1 MKVVSATNV
10 GNYRKNNEDSYYVN
24 ESKNLYVLADGMGGH
39 LAGERAS
46 KMATEI
52 IGEDFAGE
60 REVISIDDAI
70 EILSSS
76 IRDANKK
83 IYESSQENEDYRG
96 MGTTLSSGLILD
108 DVLIYSNIGDSR
120 IYRINEEMEQIT
132 QDDSFVNYLIEIG
145 EITEEEAKN
154 HPKKNVLTKAMGTT
168 SDIEVIV
175 NTLNIKDKDVFLFC
189 SDGLT
194 NMVPDEEIFKI
205 VKENSPEEARDM
217 LLDLAL
223 KNGGMDNITCLL
235 YTSPSPR
242 D

>member
-52 IGEDFAGE
+52 IGQDFAKD
-60 REVISIDDAI
+60 REIKSIDDAI

-76 IRDANKK
+76 IKDANKK
-83 IYESSQENEDYRG
+83 IFESSQENEDYRG
-96 MGTTLSSGLILD
+96 MGTTLSSGLILG

-175 NTLNIKDKDVFLFC
+175 NTLDIKDKDVFLFC

-194 NMVPDEEIFKI
+194 NMVSDEEIFKI

-223 KNGGMDNITCLL
+223 KNGGMDNITFILVFNE
-235 YTSPSPR
+235 
-242 D
+242 

>member
-10 GNYRKNNEDSYYVN
+10 GNYRKNNEDSYYLN
-24 ESKNLYVLADGMGGH
+24 ESKKLYVLADGMGGH

-46 KMATEI
+46 NMATEI
-52 IGEDFAGE
+52 VAKDFEDGKKVA
-60 REVISIDDAI
+60 SIEDAI

-83 IYESSQENEDYRG
+83 IYDSSQENENYRG
-96 MGTTLSSGLILD
+96 MGTTLSCGIILD
-108 DVLIYSNIGDSR
+108 NVLIYSNVGDSR
-120 IYRINEEMEQIT
+120 IYRINKDIEQIT
-132 QDDSFVNYLIEIG
+132 KDDSFVNYLMEIG

-154 HPKKNVLTKAMGTT
+154 HPKKNVLTKALGTT

-175 NTLNIKDKDVFLFC
+175 NTLNIKDNDIFLFC

-205 VKENSPEEARDM
+205 VKENSPEDARDK

-223 KNGGMDNITCLL
+223 KNGGMDNITFILVFNE
-235 YTSPSPR
+235 
-242 D
+242 

>member
-10 GNYRKNNEDSYYVN
+10 GNYRKNNEDSYYLN
-24 ESKNLYVLADGMGGH
+24 ESKKLYVLADGMGGH

-46 KMATEI
+46 NMATEI
-52 IGEDFAGE
+52 VAKDFEDGKKIA
-60 REVISIDDAI
+60 SIENAI

-83 IYESSQENEDYRG
+83 IYGSSQENENYRG
-96 MGTTLSSGLILD
+96 MGTTLSCGIILD
-108 DVLIYSNIGDSR
+108 NVLIYSNVGDSR
-120 IYRINEEMEQIT
+120 IYRINKDIEQIT
-132 QDDSFVNYLIEIG
+132 KDDSFVNYLMEIG

-154 HPKKNVLTKAMGTT
+154 HPKKNVLTKALGTT

-175 NTLNIKDKDVFLFC
+175 NTLNIKDNDIFLFC

-205 VKENSPEEARDM
+205 VKENSPEDARDK

-223 KNGGMDNITCLL
+223 KNGGMDNITFILVFNE
-235 YTSPSPR
+235 
-242 D
+242 

>member
-52 IGEDFAGE
+52 IGQDFAKD
-60 REVISIDDAI
+60 REIKSIDDAI

-83 IYESSQENEDYRG
+83 IFDSSQENEDYRG
-96 MGTTLSSGLILD
+96 MGTTLSSGLILG

-120 IYRINEEMEQIT
+120 IYRINKEMEQIT

-175 NTLNIKDKDVFLFC
+175 NTLDIKDKDVFLFC

-194 NMVPDEEIFKI
+194 NMVSDEEIFRI

-223 KNGGMDNITCLL
+223 KNGGMDNITFILVFNE
-235 YTSPSPR
+235 
-242 D
+242 

>member
-52 IGEDFAGE
+52 IGQDFAKD
-60 REVISIDDAI
+60 REIKSIDDAI

-83 IYESSQENEDYRG
+83 IFESSQENEDYRG
-96 MGTTLSSGLILD
+96 MGTTLSSGLILG

-120 IYRINEEMEQIT
+120 IYRINEGMEQIT

-175 NTLNIKDKDVFLFC
+175 NTLDIKDKDVFLFC

-194 NMVPDEEIFKI
+194 NMVSDEEIFKI
-205 VKENSPEEARDM
+205 VKELS
-217 LLDLAL
+217 L
-223 KNGGMDNITCLL
+223 IHI
-235 YTSPSPR
+235 
-242 D
+242 

>member
-60 REVISIDDAI
+60 REVTSIDDAI

-168 SDIEVIV
+168 SDIEIIV

-223 KNGGMDNITCLL
+223 KNGGMDNITFILVFNE
-235 YTSPSPR
+235 
-242 D
+242 

>member
-52 IGEDFAGE
+52 IGQDFAGD
-60 REVISIDDAI
+60 RQIKTIDDAI

-83 IYESSQENEDYRG
+83 IFESSQENEDYRG
-96 MGTTLSSGLILD
+96 MGTTLSSGLILG

-175 NTLNIKDKDVFLFC
+175 NTLDIKDKDVFLFC

-194 NMVPDEEIFKI
+194 NMVSDEEIFKI

-223 KNGGMDNITCLL
+223 KNGGMDNITFILVFNE
-235 YTSPSPR
+235 
-242 D
+242 

>member
-52 IGEDFAGE
+52 IGQDFAKD
-60 REVISIDDAI
+60 REIKSIYDAI

-83 IYESSQENEDYRG
+83 IFESSQENEDYRG
-96 MGTTLSSGLILD
+96 MGTTLSSGLILG

-175 NTLNIKDKDVFLFC
+175 NTLDIKDKDVFLFC

-194 NMVPDEEIFKI
+194 NMVSDEEIFKI
-205 VKENSPEEARDM
+205 VKENNPEEARDM

-223 KNGGMDNITCLL
+223 KNGGMDNITFILVFNE
-235 YTSPSPR
+235 
-242 D
+242 

>member
-52 IGEDFAGE
+52 IGQDFAKD
-60 REVISIDDAI
+60 REIKSIDDAI

-83 IYESSQENEDYRG
+83 IFESSQENEDYRG
-96 MGTTLSSGLILD
+96 MGTTLSSGIILE

-120 IYRINEEMEQIT
+120 IYRINEGMEQIT

-168 SDIEVIV
+168 PDIEVIV
-175 NTLNIKDKDVFLFC
+175 NTLDIKDKDVFLFC

-194 NMVPDEEIFKI
+194 NMVSDEEIFKI

-217 LLDLAL
+217 LLDIAL
-223 KNGGMDNITCLL
+223 KNGGMDNITFILVFNE
-235 YTSPSPR
+235 
-242 D
+242 

>member
-52 IGEDFAGE
+52 IGQDFAKD
-60 REVISIDDAI
+60 RQIKSIDDAI

-83 IYESSQENEDYRG
+83 IFESSQENEDYRG
-96 MGTTLSSGLILD
+96 MGTTLSSGLILG

-175 NTLNIKDKDVFLFC
+175 NTLDIKDKDVFLFC

-194 NMVPDEEIFKI
+194 NMVSDEEIFKI

-223 KNGGMDNITCLL
+223 KNGGMDNITFILVFNE
-235 YTSPSPR
+235 
-242 D
+242 

>member
-52 IGEDFAGE
+52 IGQDFAKD
-60 REVISIDDAI
+60 REIKSIDDAI

-83 IYESSQENEDYRG
+83 IFESSQENEDYRG
-96 MGTTLSSGLILD
+96 MGTTLSSGIILE

-120 IYRINEEMEQIT
+120 IYRINEGMEQIT

-145 EITEEEAKN
+145 EITEEEAK
-154 HPKKNVLTKAMGTT
+154 
-168 SDIEVIV
+168 II
-175 NTLNIKDKDVFLFC
+175 
-189 SDGLT
+189 
-194 NMVPDEEIFKI
+194 
-205 VKENSPEEARDM
+205 
-217 LLDLAL
+217 
-223 KNGGMDNITCLL
+223 
-235 YTSPSPR
+235 PR
-242 D
+242 RMSWLRQWEPHLI

>member
-10 GNYRKNNEDSYYVN
+10 GNYRKNNEDSYFLN
-24 ESKNLYVLADGMGGH
+24 ESKNLYILADGMGGH

-52 IGEDFAGE
+52 IGSDFEGE
-60 REVISIDDAI
+60 REVKSIDDAI

-96 MGTTLSSGLILD
+96 MGTTLSAGLILD
-108 DVLIYSNIGDSR
+108 NVLIYSNIGDSR
-120 IYRINEEMEQIT
+120 IYKINKDMEQLT
-132 QDDSFVNYLIEIG
+132 RDDSFVNYLIEIG

-168 SDIEVIV
+168 PDIEVIV
-175 NTLNIKDKDVFLFC
+175 NTLNIEEKDIFLFC

-194 NMVPDEEIFKI
+194 NMVSDDDIFKI
-205 VKENSPEEARDM
+205 VKENNPEDARDM

-223 KNGGMDNITCLL
+223 KNGGMDNITFILVFNE
-235 YTSPSPR
+235 
-242 D
+242 

>member
-52 IGEDFAGE
+52 IGQDFE
-60 REVISIDDAI
+60 KDREIKSIDDAI

-83 IYESSQENEDYRG
+83 IFESSQENEDYRG
-96 MGTTLSSGLILD
+96 MGTTLSSGLILG

-120 IYRINEEMEQIT
+120 IYRINKEMEQIT

-175 NTLNIKDKDVFLFC
+175 NTLDIKDKDVFLFC

-194 NMVPDEEIFKI
+194 NMVSDEEIFKI

-223 KNGGMDNITCLL
+223 KNGGMDNITFILVFNE
-235 YTSPSPR
+235 
-242 D
+242 

>member
-52 IGEDFAGE
+52 IGQDFAGD
-60 REVISIDDAI
+60 REVKSIDDAI

-83 IYESSQENEDYRG
+83 IFESSQENEDYRG
-96 MGTTLSSGLILD
+96 MGTTLSSGIILE

-120 IYRINEEMEQIT
+120 IYRINEGMEQIT

-175 NTLNIKDKDVFLFC
+175 NTLDIKDKDVFLFC

-194 NMVPDEEIFKI
+194 NMVSDEEIFKI

-223 KNGGMDNITCLL
+223 KNGGMDNITFILVFNE
-235 YTSPSPR
+235 
-242 D
+242 

>member
-52 IGEDFAGE
+52 IGQDFAGD
-60 REVISIDDAI
+60 RQIKTIDDAI

-83 IYESSQENEDYRG
+83 IFESSQENEDYRG
-96 MGTTLSSGLILD
+96 MGTTLSSGLILG

-175 NTLNIKDKDVFLFC
+175 NTLDIKDKDVFLFC

-194 NMVPDEEIFKI
+194 NMVSDEEIFKI
-205 VKENSPEEARDM
+205 VKENTPEEARDM

-223 KNGGMDNITCLL
+223 KNGGMDNITFILVCNE
-235 YTSPSPR
+235 
-242 D
+242 

>member
-52 IGEDFAGE
+52 IGQDFAKD
-60 REVISIDDAI
+60 REIKSIDDAI

-83 IYESSQENEDYRG
+83 IFDSSQENEDYRG
-96 MGTTLSSGLILD
+96 MGTTLSSGLILG

-120 IYRINEEMEQIT
+120 IYRINKEMEQIT

-145 EITEEEAKN
+145 EIPEEEAKN

-175 NTLNIKDKDVFLFC
+175 NTLDIKDKDVFLFC

-194 NMVPDEEIFKI
+194 NMVSDEEIFRI

-223 KNGGMDNITCLL
+223 KNGGMDNITFILVFNE
-235 YTSPSPR
+235 
-242 D
+242 

>member
-223 KNGGMDNITCLL
+223 RNGGMDNITFILVFNE
-235 YTSPSPR
+235 
-242 D
+242 

>member
-52 IGEDFAGE
+52 IGQDFAGD
-60 REVISIDDAI
+60 RQIKTIDDAI

-83 IYESSQENEDYRG
+83 IFESSQENEDYRG
-96 MGTTLSSGLILD
+96 MGTTLSSGLILG

-145 EITEEEAKN
+145 EITVEEAKN

-175 NTLNIKDKDVFLFC
+175 NTLDIKDKDVFLFC

-194 NMVPDEEIFKI
+194 NMVSDEEIFKI
-205 VKENSPEEARDM
+205 VKENTPEEARDM

-223 KNGGMDNITCLL
+223 KNGGMDNITFILVFNE
-235 YTSPSPR
+235 
-242 D
+242 

>member
-52 IGEDFAGE
+52 IGQDFAKD
-60 REVISIDDAI
+60 REIKSIDDAI

-83 IYESSQENEDYRG
+83 IFESSQENEDYRG
-96 MGTTLSSGLILD
+96 MGTTLSSGIILE

-120 IYRINEEMEQIT
+120 IYRINEGMEQIT

-175 NTLNIKDKDVFLFC
+175 NTLDIKDKDVFLFC

-194 NMVPDEEIFKI
+194 NMVSDEEIFKI

-217 LLDLAL
+217 LLDIAL
-223 KNGGMDNITCLL
+223 KNGGMDNITFILVFNE
-235 YTSPSPR
+235 
-242 D
+242 

>member
-1 MKVVSATNV
+1 MIVVAATNV
-10 GNYRKNNEDSYYVN
+10 GKHRKNNEDSYYVN

-52 IGEDFAGE
+52 IGQDFAKD
-60 REVISIDDAI
+60 REIKSIDDAI

-83 IYESSQENEDYRG
+83 IFESSQENEDYRG
-96 MGTTLSSGLILD
+96 MGTTLSSGLILG

-175 NTLNIKDKDVFLFC
+175 NTLDIKDKDVFLFC

-194 NMVPDEEIFKI
+194 NMVSDEEIFKI

-223 KNGGMDNITCLL
+223 KNGGMDNITFILVFNE
-235 YTSPSPR
+235 
-242 D
+242 

>member
-1 MKVVSATNV
+1 
-10 GNYRKNNEDSYYVN
+10 
-24 ESKNLYVLADGMGGH
+24 MGGH

-52 IGEDFAGE
+52 IGQDFAKD
-60 REVISIDDAI
+60 REIKSIDDAI

-83 IYESSQENEDYRG
+83 IFESSQENEDYRG
-96 MGTTLSSGLILD
+96 MGTTLSSGIILE

-120 IYRINEEMEQIT
+120 IYRINEGMEQIT

-175 NTLNIKDKDVFLFC
+175 NTLDIKDKDVFLFC

-194 NMVPDEEIFKI
+194 NMVSDEEIFKI

-223 KNGGMDNITCLL
+223 KNGGMYNITFILVFNE
-235 YTSPSPR
+235 
-242 D
+242 

>member
-52 IGEDFAGE
+52 IGQDFAKD
-60 REVISIDDAI
+60 REIKSIDDAI

-83 IYESSQENEDYRG
+83 IFESSQENEDYRG
-96 MGTTLSSGLILD
+96 MGTTLSSGLILG

-120 IYRINEEMEQIT
+120 IYRINEGMEQIT

-168 SDIEVIV
+168 SDIEVII
-175 NTLNIKDKDVFLFC
+175 NTLDIKDKDVFLFC

-194 NMVPDEEIFKI
+194 NMVSDEEIFKI

-223 KNGGMDNITCLL
+223 KNGGMDNITFILVFNE
-235 YTSPSPR
+235 
-242 D
+242 

>member
-52 IGEDFAGE
+52 IGQDFAGD
-60 REVISIDDAI
+60 REVKSIDDAI

-83 IYESSQENEDYRG
+83 IFESSQENEDYRG
-96 MGTTLSSGLILD
+96 MGTTLSSGIILE

-120 IYRINEEMEQIT
+120 IYRINEGMEQIT

-175 NTLNIKDKDVFLFC
+175 NTLDIKDKDVFLFC

-194 NMVPDEEIFKI
+194 NMVSDEEIFRI

-223 KNGGMDNITCLL
+223 KNGGMDNITFILVFNE
-235 YTSPSPR
+235 
-242 D
+242 

>member
-10 GNYRKNNEDSYYVN
+10 GNYRKNNEDSFYVN
-24 ESKNLYVLADGMGGH
+24 ESKNLYLLADGMGGH

-52 IGEDFAGE
+52 IGEDFASE
-60 REVISIDDAI
+60 REVVSIDDAI

-108 DVLIYSNIGDSR
+108 NVLIYSNIGDSR

-194 NMVPDEEIFKI
+194 NMVPDEDIFKI

-223 KNGGMDNITCLL
+223 KNGGMDNITFILVFNE
-235 YTSPSPR
+235 
-242 D
+242 